1 MKRFDLIK
9 DISRTTIT
17 AFALVGSVYAVE
29 PLSDTEMGEAV
40 VLDPFGATAA
50 GGPIDL
56 TLTSRETSATQA
68 DENNQDQANDPNLY
82 QITNFT
88 NQPDVEINPSTTSST
103 TTPLDNGITIFTTGV
118 VNQVRIDQLIDNTGV
133 SRGSQ
138 TINNINVNN
147 TTAIHSFR

>member
-1 MKRFDLIK
+1 MKRFNLIK

-50 GGPIDL
+50 GGSIDL
-56 TLTSRETSATQA
+56 TLDSRENSAVQA
-68 DENNQDQANDPNLY
+68 DENNQEQANDPNIY
-82 QITNFT
+82 QLKNLN
-88 NQPDVEINPSTTSST
+88 NQPDADINPSTTSST
-103 TTPLDNGITIFTTGV
+103 ATTFDNGITIHTTGTV
-118 VNQVRIDQLIDNTGV
+118 GQVHVDQLIDNAGFN
-133 SRGSQ
+133 RGSQ

-147 TTAIHSFR
+147 TTTIHSFR